1 MDNKQRKNTR
11 NKVWPETEVH
21 VKFRDKS
28 ALNTNSIMS
37 FKAGV
42 DNLGSNGMF
51 IKTEEPVATGTD
63 VELKIDFNPGGRPPI
78 YLHAE
83 GTVVRIEKSGFAVMF
98 TIIDVKQL
106 GECIMAKLNS
116 P

>member
-1 MDNKQRKNTR
+1 MENKQRKNTR

-28 ALNTNSIMS
+28 ALNSNSIMS

-51 IKTEEPVATGTD
+51 IKTEEIVATGTE

-78 YLHAE
+78 FLHAE
-83 GTVVRIEKSGFAVMF
+83 GSVVRLEKNGFAVMF
-98 TIIDVKQL
+98 TNINVKHL
-106 GECIMAKLNS
+106 GECIMAKLNAR
-116 P
+116 